1 MISKTGYTT
10 HCKNLIKI
18 LRKKK
23 PIKRGG
29 GFFPSFLNSN
39 TNNTNNS
46 DNSDNKQ
53 NDEDEE
59 LKQNISQEYKNFE
72 KVKNISAAVVAAEIL
87 VHGSAPLLIGSGV
100 GIPLL
105 AIMYMTK
112 QLIVQYRQYVEL
124 NILFNDVLI
133 IIMNCYYL
141 ESLIKETIQL
151 FSPYVSIALKQELEN
166 TNNTQLMNE
175 LTDIQMNVLPENETS
190 TMTRGGSNNIQPTN
204 ANKIE
209 QKILEKLDILKIL
222 LQKIDGKTKNT
233 NKFSLDSLKERA
245 DRFFFSKNHKNNIL
259 DSLTII
265 NGYFTIYNSQF
276 DWSIRY
282 YERLILKK
290 YKNKKI
296 DGKSGDEILEE
307 IWTKIE
313 GSQEFK
319 DYIFQNEETI
329 NKTLQNPEVKE
340 EVKKDIQDTVQI
352 PTNEDGIPLSQTS
365 TEGISQTPTEN
376 RIGGRMKYLKIR
388 NKKRTKRTL
397 KKKNKKRNNTKKYKL

>member
-1 MISKTGYTT
+1 MISKTGYTKQ
-10 HCKNLIKI
+10 CKHLIKI
-18 LRKKK
+18 LRKNRK
-23 PIKRGG
+23 PVKRGG
-29 GFFPSFLNSN
+29 AFFSSFLNSN
-39 TNNTNNS
+39 TNNINS
-46 DNSDNKQ
+46 NNKQ
-53 NDEDEE
+53 NEEDGEE
-59 LKQNISQEYKNFE
+59 LNQHISVEYKNFE
-72 KVKNISAAVVAAEIL
+72 KVKDISAAVVAAEIL

-105 AIMYMTK
+105 AIMFMTK

-124 NILFNDVLI
+124 NILFNDVLM

-166 TNNTQLMNE
+166 TNNTELINE
-175 LTDIQMNVLPENETS
+175 LTDVQMNALAENQTSQNETLQTP
-190 TMTRGGSNNIQPTN
+190 TMTIGGSDKIQPN
-204 ANKIE
+204 SANKI
-209 QKILEKLDILKIL
+209 QQQIIEKLDILKIL

-259 DSLTII
+259 DSLTVI
-265 NGYFTIYNSQF
+265 NAYFTIYNSQF

-290 YKNKKI
+290 YKNNKI

-329 NKTLQNPEVKE
+329 NKTLQNPEVKQ
-340 EVKKDIQDTVQI
+340 EVNKDIQDTVQI
-352 PTNEDGIPLSQTS
+352 PTNEDGIPLSQ
-365 TEGISQTPTEN
+365 ISTEN
-376 RIGGRMKYLKIR
+376 RIGGRIKYLKTK
-388 NKKRTKRTL
+388 NKKRTKHTL

>member
-1 MISKTGYTT
+1 MISKTGYTKQ
-10 HCKNLIKI
+10 CKHLIKI
-18 LRKKK
+18 LRKNRK
-23 PIKRGG
+23 PVKRGG
-29 GFFPSFLNSN
+29 AFFSSFLNSN
-39 TNNTNNS
+39 TNNSN
-46 DNSDNKQ
+46 NKQ
-53 NDEDEE
+53 NEEDEE
-59 LKQNISQEYKNFE
+59 ELNQHISVEYKNFQ
-72 KVKNISAAVVAAEIL
+72 KVKDISAAVVAAEIL

-105 AIMYMTK
+105 AIMFMTK

-124 NILFNDVLI
+124 NILFNDVLM

-166 TNNTQLMNE
+166 TNNTQLINE
-175 LTDIQMNVLPENETS
+175 LTDVQMNALAENETS
-190 TMTRGGSNNIQPTN
+190 QNETITTGGSDKIQPN
-204 ANKIE
+204 SANKI
-209 QKILEKLDILKIL
+209 QQQIIEKLDILKIL

-259 DSLTII
+259 DSLTVI
-265 NGYFTIYNSQF
+265 NAYFTIYNSQF

-290 YKNKKI
+290 YKNNKI

-329 NKTLQNPEVKE
+329 NKTLQNPEVKQ
-340 EVKKDIQDTVQI
+340 EVNKDIQDTVQI
-352 PTNEDGIPLSQTS
+352 PTNEDGIPLSQ
-365 TEGISQTPTEN
+365 ISSEN
-376 RIGGRMKYLKIR
+376 RIGGRIKYLKTK
-388 NKKRTKRTL
+388 NKKRTKHTL
-397 KKKNKKRNNTKKYKL
+397 KKKNKKRNNTKKYKF